1 MNAIST
7 FLRESLT
14 ELHQVRW
21 PTQRQAIRLT
31 IITVV
36 FIIVTSL
43 FFGVIDAGLTQI
55 IRSTL

>member
-1 MNAIST
+1 MSAIST
-7 FLRESLT
+7 YIQDSIT
-14 ELHQVRW
+14 ELRLVRW

-31 IITVV
+31 VITII
-36 FIIVTSL
+36 FLIVTSI

>member
-7 FLRESLT
+7 YIRESIA

-31 IITVV
+31 LITVV
-36 FIIVTSL
+36 FIIISSA
-43 FFGVIDAGLTQI
+43 FFGIVDAGLTQI